1 MTAGGPGPE
10 RRPRRVSDL
19 EISQIV
25 DGYVVYDPA
34 TDRVH
39 YLNHTAAVVIEL
51 CDGELTVDRII
62 DLVQGAWD
70 LPERPVDEVEACVA
84 RFEKVGLVV
93 DAAGADAAA
102 GTAGTAADGTAAD
115 GMAADGPAGGG
126 ERQPSDP
133 G

>member
-1 MTAGGPGPE
+1 MTVGGSRPE
-10 RRPRRVSDL
+10 RRPRRVPDL

-51 CDGELTVDRII
+51 CDGELTVDRIV

-70 LPERPVDEVEACVA
+70 LPERPVAEVEACVA
-84 RFEKVGLVV
+84 RFEQVGLVV
-93 DAAGADAAA
+93 DVVDVAVEGPAAG
-102 GTAGTAADGTAAD
+102 
-115 GMAADGPAGGG
+115 G
-126 ERQPSDP
+126 EPQRSDP

>member
-51 CDGELTVDRII
+51 CDGELTVDRIV

-102 GTAGTAADGTAAD
+102 DTADTDTD
-115 GMAADGPAGGG
+115 TAADGPAGGG